1 MELTGTNT
9 LRNNV
14 RDLANVRNPRERDR
28 IGLLERTPGVYSKT
42 KSDGGEQSDSN
53 DILLQSCN
61 CLHFNSWKILAK

>member
-14 RDLANVRNPRERDR
+14 RDLVNVRNPRERDG
-28 IGLLERTPGVYSKT
+28 IAFLERTPGVYSKT

-53 DILLQSCN
+53 DILLESIVCIWA
-61 CLHFNSWKILAK
+61 LP